1 MARRHDVQNL
11 LRRGNIWY
19 WRPRLPVALSQSD
32 LNRKLSF
39 SLKQSDH
46 HRARFMARRLNTM
59 LSEMRFRRNLGTT
72 RQDGLKALFKA
83 EIDRMNAMMDDL
95 VTAAK
100 ATGSH
105 ADPGHLEA
113 DLMTGWAYRLLEE
126 FGTALDLSFNG
137 DCPARQFLR
146 QNNVPDDFIPV
157 IAETFRQERQFARTL
172 MFEGPL
178 KKEMSEV
185 GLDVTRLNLER
196 ARSEVFRAK
205 ADVLLNTRSLYPQLD
220 PADQETDEHE
230 VDGKTLPL
238 ITPEECRALAVAE
251 TIVPRHH
258 TTVLA
263 TEAAE
268 MPEAPA
274 IFPEPVPVLEDET
287 VADGS
292 PVLLPVSDFLEK
304 FEILQ
309 RNKRKEWKPE
319 TANDVGVVVR
329 MFVDILIENG
339 VENSGQI
346 RQAHLAAL
354 RDYFSLVPTHYG
366 QSSRLRALSVPELR
380 ALGQKMLEEAD
391 DDSTAKV
398 GLGAQTIRKHLG
410 NIQTFRDFLAA
421 RGHTVIQF
429 EMKGLRPSKKRA
441 SELASLTPKPG
452 PDKTEAMFRMPIFS
466 GCASEVELEHAGS
479 ETIHNA
485 LYFLPMLLVYLGMRR
500 AEAAGL
506 VVDDVVETASGW
518 AIEIKSN
525 DIRGLKTPQST
536 RMLPVPPEMIRLGF
550 LDYLKSIKA
559 LGYQPLFPEL
569 CNPFDRKNADPGDRF
584 YKNFNPLFIAN
595 AANGGPQWIRVLH
608 ALRHGHA
615 DTLKQNGVSP
625 ELIEDIHGRD
635 GASETGNRYTNPA
648 GLGLL
653 KDLLSKYPVVTGHL
667 VPQPIRLLSFVNAKQ
682 PAPWFEDPDEKRGLR
697 GKRV

>member
-19 WRPRLPVALSQSD
+19 WRPRIPVALSQSD
-32 LNRKLSF
+32 LNPKLSF
-39 SLKQSDH
+39 SLRQSDH
-46 HRARFMARRLNTM
+46 QRARFMARRLNTM
-59 LSEMRFRRNLGTT
+59 LAEMRFRRNLGTS
-72 RQDGLKALFKA
+72 RQDALKALFKA
-83 EIDRMNAMMDDL
+83 EINRMNEMMDDL
-95 VTAAK
+95 VTASK

-105 ADPGHLEA
+105 ADPGQLEA

-126 FGTALDLSFNG
+126 FGTALDLSFDG
-137 DCPARQFLR
+137 DCPGRQYLMR
-146 QNNVPDDFIPV
+146 ANVPDDFIPV
-157 IAETFRQERQFARTL
+157 IAETFRQERHFARTH

-178 KKEMSEV
+178 KKDMERV
-185 GLDVTRLNLER
+185 DLDVNRLNLER

-205 ADVLLNTRSLYPQLD
+205 ADVLLNTRPLYPQID
-220 PADQETDEHE
+220 NSQPDTVQHTSIVRDRASPIETVKEIA
-230 VDGKTLPL
+230 P
-238 ITPEECRALAVAE
+238 
-251 TIVPRHH
+251 VPS
-258 TTVLA
+258 A
-263 TEAAE
+263 ASPDASGSAAE
-268 MPEAPA
+268 DAAGTQSPSL
-274 IFPEPVPVLEDET
+274 PEPSIFEEDET

-292 PVLLPVSDFLEK
+292 PTRLPVSDFLEK
-304 FEILQ
+304 FDILQ

-319 TANDVGVVVR
+319 TARDVSVVVR
-329 MFVDILIENG
+329 MFVDILVENG
-339 VENSGQI
+339 VEHSGQI

-354 RDYFSLVPTHYG
+354 RDYFSLVPTNYG
-366 QSSRLRALSVPELR
+366 QSSRLRAKSVPELR
-380 ALGQKMLEEAD
+380 ALGQQMLEEAD
-391 DDSTAKV
+391 DDSDAKV

-421 RGHTVIQF
+421 RGHSIVPF
-429 EMKGLRPSKKRA
+429 EMKGLRPSKKHA

-466 GCASEVELEHAGS
+466 GCASEVEMEQPGAD
-479 ETIHNA
+479 TIHNS
-485 LYFLPMLLVYLGMRR
+485 LYFLPMMLVYLGMRR

-506 VVDDVVETASGW
+506 AVDDVVETASGW
-518 AIEIKSN
+518 AFEIKAN
-525 DIRGLKTPQST
+525 DIRGLKKPQSA

-550 LDYLKSIKA
+550 LDYVERIKA
-559 LGYQPLFPEL
+559 LGYRPLFPEL

-584 YKNFNPLFIAN
+584 YKNFIPLFIAN

-635 GASETGNRYTNPA
+635 GASQTAIRYTNPA
-648 GLGLL
+648 GLPLL
-653 KDLLSKYPVVTGHL
+653 KELLSKYPVVTRHL
-667 VPQPIRLLSFVNAKQ
+667 IPQPIRLLSFVDAKQ

-697 GKRV
+697 GKRT